1 MSPDEFIVIRH
12 ALPDLDPQV
21 PPDQWHLDDA
31 GRAAARRLA
40 TILPARPYLVASE
53 EPKAIETL
61 DEAATDIAATTITE
75 VFTDPDFGEVRRPH
89 QWLEPD
95 AHRHQV
101 TAWLTGT
108 PLPDWEPLT
117 EVAMRFENAIERH
130 AEVAAHHATLV
141 VGTHGMAMSAWLSAW
156 SLIPDAAAFHTT
168 LHFPDAYSINMISG
182 TVHRLIP

>member
-21 PPDQWHLDDA
+21 PPDQWHLGDA

-40 TILPARPYLVASE
+40 TILPTRPYLVASE

-75 VFTDPDFGEVRRPH
+75 VFTEPDFGEVRRPH

-108 PLPDWEPLT
+108 PLPGWEPLT
-117 EVAMRFENAIERH
+117 DVAMRFEEAVERH
-130 AEVAAHHATLV
+130 AEVADHQATLV
-141 VGTHGMAMSAWLSAW
+141 VGTHGMAFSAWLSARV
-156 SLIPDAAAFHTT
+156 LIPDAATFHAT
-168 LHFPDAYSINMISG
+168 LRYPDAYSINMLTS
-182 TVHRLIP
+182 TVRHLTP